1 MKYFCFMAFFLGLFF
16 WGCVN
21 PEGNLELKGKVL
33 DDITHVVVPNR
44 KIIVLALVQ
53 NDNEFI
59 YRNAGEFSTD
69 SSGRF
74 SYTLKKVK
82 YINFY
87 DFCVV
92 GDSSYVHSN
101 NKLSL
106 IELKRD
112 RKALVFYVSKLVD
125 FTITINRKNKTPNR
139 DTLYVS
145 WRSNNILYPFERENN
160 TMRNTNRVLW
170 VDGDLKS
177 IIKTKVFADKKTV
190 VYWKLHRNGKLNEF
204 TDTINCKRDV
214 AYSVSFNY

>member
-1 MKYFCFMAFFLGLFF
+1 MKYFCFIAFFSGLFF

-112 RKALVFYVSKLVD
+112 RKFLCFYVSKLVD
-125 FTITINRKNKTPNR
+125 LTIKINRKSKMPNH

-145 WRSNNILYPFERENN
+145 WRSNNILYPFERKNN

-170 VDGDLKS
+170 VDGDVKS

-190 VYWKLHRNGKLNEF
+190 VYWKLHQNGKLNEF
-204 TDTINCKRDV
+204 TDTISCKRDR

>member
-1 MKYFCFMAFFLGLFF
+1 MAFFLGLFF